1 MTAGHRTALV
11 LNSPLAS
18 TQQSRNTTRNEQHAV
33 KSLMTSPNET
43 FPGGIAALLPQ
54 YQKRRAVLTGP
65 DLPPQSVD
73 FKSLAALP
81 LPAQE
86 LPRPDG
92 LSRVAKKRHMLLG
105 ELAGHSELALL
116 HGLLI
121 SHLRKHTYPK
131 GAPALFLR
139 LWDEEEDWLLANLPT
154 RWLISAV
161 ITFAEHGQ
169 TEADRNLAAR
179 MNMLFS
185 LMKIYEAERCF
196 SGKRPQEPFRVKDR
210 NKSPLPMG
218 MKDFSVL
225 QGDLEAH
232 LFAPLWRDANHAPDI
247 INLVRHLLDI
257 LNTDDG
263 TVFRRFA
270 LMRDAASKARDK

>member
-1 MTAGHRTALV
+1 MSDKT
-11 LNSPLAS
+11 
-18 TQQSRNTTRNEQHAV
+18 
-33 KSLMTSPNET
+33 ET
-43 FPGGIAALLPQ
+43 FPGGIASLLAQ
-54 YQKRRAVLTGP
+54 YQKRRALLNGA
-65 DLPPQSVD
+65 DLPPPDVD
-73 FKSLAALP
+73 FNALAAMP
-81 LPAQE
+81 LPPQD

-92 LSRVAKKRHMLLG
+92 LTRVEKKRHMLLG

-121 SHLRKHTYPK
+121 SHLRKHTYPD

-139 LWDEEEDWLLANLPT
+139 LWAEQEDWLLQNLPT

-161 ITFAEHGQ
+161 ITFAEHGV

-185 LMKIYEAERCF
+185 LMKIYEAERAF
-196 SGKRPQEPFRVKDR
+196 SGKAPQDPFRTQDR
-210 NKSPLPMG
+210 NKSPMPMN

-232 LFAPLWRDANHAPDI
+232 LLAPLWRDAEKAPAI
-247 INLVRHLLDI
+247 GNLTRHLLTT

-270 LMRDAASKARDK
+270 LMRAKAAKLPST

>member
-1 MTAGHRTALV
+1 LSDKT
-11 LNSPLAS
+11 
-18 TQQSRNTTRNEQHAV
+18 
-33 KSLMTSPNET
+33 ET

-54 YQKRRAVLTGP
+54 YQKRRALLTGANVP
-65 DLPPQSVD
+65 PLDVDFAALKAMPLPP
-73 FKSLAALP
+73 
-81 LPAQE
+81 QE
-86 LPRPDG
+86 LPRPEG
-92 LSRVAKKRHMLLG
+92 LTRVEKKRHMLLG

-116 HGLLI
+116 HGLLV
-121 SHLRKHTYPK
+121 SHLRKHTYPDR
-131 GAPALFLR
+131 APALFLR
-139 LWDEEEDWLLANLPT
+139 LWAEEEAWLLDTLPT

-161 ITFAEHGQ
+161 ITFAEHGA

-185 LMKIYEAERCF
+185 LMKIYEAERAF
-196 SGKRPQEPFRVKDR
+196 SGKAPQTPFRTQDR

-225 QGDLEAH
+225 KGDLEAN
-232 LFAPLWRDANHAPDI
+232 LLAPLWRDAEHAPATG
-247 INLVRHLLDI
+247 NLTRHLLNT

-270 LMRDAASKARDK
+270 IMREKATKTP

>member
-1 MTAGHRTALV
+1 MSDKT
-11 LNSPLAS
+11 
-18 TQQSRNTTRNEQHAV
+18 
-33 KSLMTSPNET
+33 ET

-54 YQKRRAVLTGP
+54 YQKRRALLTGA
-65 DLPPQSVD
+65 DLPPLDID
-73 FKSLAALP
+73 FEVLKVLP
-81 LPAQE
+81 LPPQE
-86 LPRPDG
+86 LPRPEG
-92 LSRVAKKRHMLLG
+92 LTRVEKKRHMLLG

-116 HGLLI
+116 HGLLV
-121 SHLRKHTYPK
+121 SHLRKHTYPDR
-131 GAPALFLR
+131 APALFLR
-139 LWDEEEDWLLANLPT
+139 LWAEEEAWLLDTLPT

-161 ITFAEHGQ
+161 ITFAEHGA

-185 LMKIYEAERCF
+185 LMKIYEAERAF
-196 SGKRPQEPFRVKDR
+196 SGKAPQTPFRTQDR

-225 QGDLEAH
+225 KGDLEAN
-232 LFAPLWRDANHAPDI
+232 LLAPLWRDAEHAPATG
-247 INLVRHLLDI
+247 NLTRHLLDT

-270 LMRDAASKARDK
+270 IMREKATKTP

>member
-1 MTAGHRTALV
+1 MSDKT
-11 LNSPLAS
+11 
-18 TQQSRNTTRNEQHAV
+18 
-33 KSLMTSPNET
+33 ET

-54 YQKRRAVLTGP
+54 YQKRRALLTGADVP
-65 DLPPQSVD
+65 PLDVDFAPLKAMPLPP
-73 FKSLAALP
+73 
-81 LPAQE
+81 QE
-86 LPRPDG
+86 LPRPEG
-92 LSRVAKKRHMLLG
+92 LSRVEKKRHMLLG

-116 HGLLI
+116 HGLLV
-121 SHLRKHTYPK
+121 SHLRKHTYPDR
-131 GAPALFLR
+131 APALFLR
-139 LWDEEEDWLLANLPT
+139 LWAKEEAWLLDTLPT

-161 ITFAEHGQ
+161 ITFAEHGV

-185 LMKIYEAERCF
+185 LMKIYESERAF
-196 SGKRPQEPFRVKDR
+196 SGLPPQKAFRTQDR

-225 QGDLEAH
+225 KGDLEAN
-232 LFAPLWRDANHAPDI
+232 LLAPLWRDAEHAPATG
-247 INLVRHLLDI
+247 NLTRHLLNT

-270 LMRDAASKARDK
+270 IMREKATKTP

>member
-1 MTAGHRTALV
+1 M
-11 LNSPLAS
+11 SD
-18 TQQSRNTTRNEQHAV
+18 
-33 KSLMTSPNET
+33 TSET
-43 FPGGIAALLPQ
+43 FPGGIASLLLQ
-54 YQKRRAVLTGP
+54 YQKRRALLTGA
-65 DLPPQSVD
+65 DLPPQDLD
-73 FKSLAALP
+73 FKALAKTP
-81 LPAQE
+81 LPPQE
-86 LPRPDG
+86 LPRPEG
-92 LSRVAKKRHMLLG
+92 LSRVEKKRHMLLG
-105 ELAGHSELALL
+105 ELAGQSELALL
-116 HGLLI
+116 HSLLI

-131 GAPALFLR
+131 DAPALFLR
-139 LWDEEEDWLLANLPT
+139 LWAEEEPWLLANLPT

-185 LMKIYEAERCF
+185 LMKIYEAERAF
-196 SGKRPQEPFRVKDR
+196 SNHAPQKPFRTQDR
-210 NKSPLPMG
+210 DKSPLPMG

-232 LFAPLWRDANHAPDI
+232 LLAPLWRDAEHAPNI
-247 INLVRHLLDI
+247 GNLTRHLLTA

-270 LMRDAASKARDK
+270 IMRERAAKRPST

>member
-1 MTAGHRTALV
+1 MSDKT
-11 LNSPLAS
+11 
-18 TQQSRNTTRNEQHAV
+18 
-33 KSLMTSPNET
+33 ET

-54 YQKRRAVLTGP
+54 YQKRRALLTGADVP
-65 DLPPQSVD
+65 PLDVDFAPLKAMPLPP
-73 FKSLAALP
+73 
-81 LPAQE
+81 QE
-86 LPRPDG
+86 LPRPEG
-92 LSRVAKKRHMLLG
+92 LTRVEKKRHMLLG

-116 HGLLI
+116 HGLLV
-121 SHLRKHTYPK
+121 SHLRKHTYPDR
-131 GAPALFLR
+131 APALFLR
-139 LWDEEEDWLLANLPT
+139 LWAEEEAWLLDTLPT

-161 ITFAEHGQ
+161 ITFAEHGV

-185 LMKIYEAERCF
+185 LMKIYEAERAF
-196 SGKRPQEPFRVKDR
+196 SGKPPQTAFRTQDR

-225 QGDLEAH
+225 KGDLEAN
-232 LFAPLWRDANHAPDI
+232 LLAPLWRDAEHAPATG
-247 INLVRHLLDI
+247 NLTRHLLNT

-270 LMRDAASKARDK
+270 IMREKATKTP

>member
-1 MTAGHRTALV
+1 M
-11 LNSPLAS
+11 SEKP
-18 TQQSRNTTRNEQHAV
+18 
-33 KSLMTSPNET
+33 ET
-43 FPGGIAALLPQ
+43 FPGGIASLLPQ
-54 YQKRRAVLTGP
+54 YQKRRALLTGADLP
-65 DLPPQSVD
+65 SQDVDFKALAAMPLPPQVM
-73 FKSLAALP
+73 
-81 LPAQE
+81 
-86 LPRPDG
+86 PRPDG
-92 LSRVAKKRHMLLG
+92 LSRTDKKRHMLLG

-121 SHLRKHTYPK
+121 SHLRKHSYPDR
-131 GAPALFLR
+131 APALFLR
-139 LWDEEEDWLLANLPT
+139 LWAEEEAWLLENLPT

-161 ITFAEHGQ
+161 ITFAEHGT

-196 SGKRPQEPFRVKDR
+196 SGNAAQEPFRTQNR

-218 MKDFSVL
+218 MRDFSVL

-232 LFAPLWRDANHAPDI
+232 LLAPLWRDAERAPNI
-247 INLVRHLLDI
+247 GNLTRHLLNT

-270 LMRDAASKARDK
+270 IMRARAAKNQ

>member
-1 MTAGHRTALV
+1 LSDKT
-11 LNSPLAS
+11 
-18 TQQSRNTTRNEQHAV
+18 
-33 KSLMTSPNET
+33 ET

-54 YQKRRAVLTGP
+54 YQKRRALLTGADVP
-65 DLPPQSVD
+65 PLDVDFAPLKAMPLPP
-73 FKSLAALP
+73 
-81 LPAQE
+81 QE
-86 LPRPDG
+86 LPRPEG
-92 LSRVAKKRHMLLG
+92 LTRVEKKRHMLLG

-116 HGLLI
+116 HGLLV
-121 SHLRKHTYPK
+121 SHLRKHTYPDR
-131 GAPALFLR
+131 APALFLR
-139 LWDEEEDWLLANLPT
+139 LWAEEEAWLLDTLPT

-161 ITFAEHGQ
+161 ITFAEHGA

-185 LMKIYEAERCF
+185 LMKIYEAERAF
-196 SGKRPQEPFRVKDR
+196 SGHPPQKAFRTQDR

-225 QGDLEAH
+225 KGDLEAN
-232 LFAPLWRDANHAPDI
+232 LLAPLWRDAEHAPATG
-247 INLVRHLLDI
+247 NLTRHLLDT

-270 LMRDAASKARDK
+270 IMREKATKTP